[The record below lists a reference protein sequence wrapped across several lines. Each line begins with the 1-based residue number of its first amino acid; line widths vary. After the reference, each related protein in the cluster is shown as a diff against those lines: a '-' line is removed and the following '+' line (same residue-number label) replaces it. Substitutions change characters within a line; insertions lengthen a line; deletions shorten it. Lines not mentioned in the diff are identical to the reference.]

1 MPLLREPL
9 PYDEGCAPISSTIF
23 SCERIG
29 PCIQDRTLSMRR
41 RFSSRLVVQEFAA
54 RCGGLL
60 TIAFSVFH
68 AHFKS
73 VRAQRP
79 AVAEDDGLSCSP
91 VIEIDLRSILSSK
104 RAHGASL
111 LVGFVKSDGPLYRK
125 NRADVRTGCR
135 IYGFPFPPL
144 RASDFAFHLLNLM
157 AGTF

>member
-73 VRAQRP
+73 VRAERP
-79 AVAEDDGLSCSP
+79 AVAEDDGMSCSP
-91 VIEIDLRSILSSK
+91 VLKLVCVPSLVV
-104 RAHGASL
+104 SL
-111 LVGFVKSDGPLYRK
+111 LMVPLFWLVSSNRTVHCIEKTERMFVR
-125 NRADVRTGCR
+125 DVVFT
-135 IYGFPFPPL
+135 
-144 RASDFAFHLLNLM
+144 DFRSLHSELP
-157 AGTF
+157 TSPSTY